1 MNFCTPP
8 LSPLNNQIAEIEL
21 DIPFQRVALAVIAG
35 LLLIGLAMYGFT
47 QWQTSDPYIRSV
59 LNLEG
64 QRSNGQE
71 IFQMNCAGCH
81 GSQADG
87 LVGPTLHGV
96 ATRRTPASLIE
107 QVTSGKTPPMPQF
120 QPKPQEMAD
129 LLAYLSQI

>member
-1 MNFCTPP
+1 MYAPTP

-35 LLLIGLAMYGFT
+35 LLFISLTIYGFS
-47 QWQTSDPYIRSV
+47 QWQASDPYVHSV
-59 LNLEG
+59 LSLEG
-64 QRSNGQE
+64 QVENGQE

-81 GSQADG
+81 GIKADG

-96 ATRRTPASLIE
+96 STRRTSASLIE

-129 LLAYLSQI
+129 LLAYLSQV

>member
-1 MNFCTPP
+1 
-8 LSPLNNQIAEIEL
+8 LNNQIAEIEL

-35 LLLIGLAMYGFT
+35 LLFISLTIYGVS
-47 QWQTSDPYIRSV
+47 QWQASDPYTRSV
-59 LNLEG
+59 LSLEG
-64 QRSNGQE
+64 QRENGQE

-81 GSQADG
+81 GIQADG

-96 ATRRTPASLIE
+96 ATRRTSASLIQ

-129 LLAYLSQI
+129 LLAYLSQV

>member
-1 MNFCTPP
+1 MYAPTP

-35 LLLIGLAMYGFT
+35 LLFISLTIYGFS
-47 QWQTSDPYIRSV
+47 QWQASDPYIHSV
-59 LNLEG
+59 LSLEG
-64 QRSNGQE
+64 QVESGQD
-71 IFQMNCAGCH
+71 IFQLNCAGCH
-81 GSQADG
+81 GIKADG

-96 ATRRTPASLIE
+96 STRRTSASLIE

-129 LLAYLSQI
+129 LLAYLSQV